1 MLCVLRRGERNVGI
15 ENLFYELLQMV
26 DEFFPIVGNV
36 HDGLL
41 IEQQCRVVVI
51 PCSVLDKEQG
61 RTDGERRRIE
71 RVAVAQYERIENG
84 LQIIIGVVF
93 DFLRVKNVVYAF
105 YFHVGVAAGFVI
117 DDTDARAAFSLYLVD
132 TVDVPKQ
139 IYLLFPAGSID
150 VKSFFYRLF
159 LSVTVF

>member
-1 MLCVLRRGERNVGI
+1 
-15 ENLFYELLQMV
+15 MV

-41 IEQQCRVVVI
+41 IEQQCRVIVI

-84 LQIIIGVVF
+84 LQVIIGVVF
-93 DFLRVKNVVYAF
+93 DFLRIKNVVYAF

-139 IYLLFPAGSID
+139 IYLLCPAGSID
-150 VKSFFYRLF
+150 VKGFFYRLF
-159 LSVTVF
+159 QSEYGKRGEFAVYP